1 MKRTLFV
8 MYNNVIYS
16 MIDTPGL
23 SDGLK
28 QDVTKLENELKAFK
42 SLSQS

>member
-1 MKRTLFV
+1 MKIALF
-8 MYNNVIYS
+8 MSNNVIYS
-16 MIDTPGL
+16 MIDSPRL
-23 SDGLK
+23 SDGLT